1 MYQVIAHYHANPGR
15 GDDVV
20 ELLTALAEA
29 SRQEP
34 ENLSYWVS
42 RSLEDADHFVIV
54 ESYTS
59 ADGFTAHREAPHFQ
73 EIGVGRIIP
82 LLENR
87 TVTAFTGDGS
97 LS

>member
-1 MYQVIAHYHANPGR
+1 MYQVIAHYHAQPGR
-15 GDDVV
+15 GDEVA
-20 ELLTALAEA
+20 ELLKTLAEA
-29 SRQEP
+29 SRTEP

-59 ADGFTAHREAPHFQ
+59 AEGFAAHRETSHFQ
-73 EIGVGRIIP
+73 ETGVGRIIP

-97 LS
+97 L